1 MPAARRLDGM
11 KPGFH
16 GVGTP
21 WIWGFMA
28 FRLARRAWIVMLV
41 VPV

>member
-1 MPAARRLDGM
+1 MPFGRRLDGV

-16 GVGTP
+16 GVRTP

-28 FRLARRAWIVMLV
+28 FRLTRRTLIVMLV